1 VEQQTSNAEF
11 TRDQYKV
18 LVNQTEAETKK
29 LDQSHD
35 QTIKELREW
44 YQRQLASLKAE
55 LERAHAT
62 AIAEL
67 EISHKGAV
75 KSLQAE
81 HNLEQDHLQRQ
92 IEEVKTQKSDS
103 EEALQADVEKAAGT
117 IADLR
122 VDVQK
127 ISLERDE
134 LQERLEETTTQMRNT
149 EKSMQAD
156 LDKATSKN
164 NGLEDHVKKIN
175 QERDDLRNQ
184 LNDAITQK
192 RNTEEALQADIN
204 KAESKSGELEADVQ
218 RIILERNGLQTQL
231 ENAATETRNT
241 ENKLQA
247 DLNKATSRNEDL
259 ESNMQKITQERNDT
273 QKDLDDAI
281 AQKRQIEEERD
292 NLQTQLG
299 NANTHMHRAIE
310 AVHFQATSAHAA
322 EMDLDLVEE
331 IMDLVARTGQL
342 TVRTTEATAPALT
355 FASGH
360 HRSTQYGFWLA
371 SRIGTAQQVIEEVE
385 GVFNPRQITAEQANQ
400 ALWIQNALEQLV
412 NRFVIPVS
420 QDQANVQVAMV
431 VLQGVAYLRGLLPS
445 YNADSVLTYLGQFI
459 GQLNDGFIIASMRQT
474 VTQFILSSQPIQSW
488 IPSDG
493 LANRMLDHTNSD
505 SAEGVCLIAD
515 HSGMFMLASDKGSA
529 FYIFAK
535 DDVESLLIYTFDG
548 GDVGRR
554 ILRMKPRR
562 RLPYDLQSLTLA
574 TKVQAVQ
581 VQKWIQTFLGSLMKI
596 C

>member
-1 VEQQTSNAEF
+1 MNTLSGANEIKRAHHSDVLKYGSILSSLFSLLRVRRRHSLGAHQLSNA
-11 TRDQYKV
+11 
-18 LVNQTEAETKK
+18 
-29 LDQSHD
+29 
-35 QTIKELREW
+35 
-44 YQRQLASLKAE
+44 
-55 LERAHAT
+55 
-62 AIAEL
+62 
-67 EISHKGAV
+67 
-75 KSLQAE
+75 
-81 HNLEQDHLQRQ
+81 
-92 IEEVKTQKSDS
+92 
-103 EEALQADVEKAAGT
+103 
-117 IADLR
+117 
-122 VDVQK
+122 
-127 ISLERDE
+127 
-134 LQERLEETTTQMRNT
+134 
-149 EKSMQAD
+149 
-156 LDKATSKN
+156 
-164 NGLEDHVKKIN
+164 
-175 QERDDLRNQ
+175 
-184 LNDAITQK
+184 
-192 RNTEEALQADIN
+192 
-204 KAESKSGELEADVQ
+204 
-218 RIILERNGLQTQL
+218 
-231 ENAATETRNT
+231 
-241 ENKLQA
+241 
-247 DLNKATSRNEDL
+247 
-259 ESNMQKITQERNDT
+259 QKITQERNDT

-322 EMDLDLVEE
+322 ETDLDLVEE

-360 HRSTQYGFWLA
+360 HRSTQYVFWLA
-371 SRIGTAQQVIEEVE
+371 SRIGTAQQVIEEAE
-385 GVFNPRQITAEQANQ
+385 GLFNPRQITAEQANQ

-445 YNADSVLTYLGQFI
+445 YSADSVLTYLGQFI

-474 VTQFILSSQPIQSW
+474 VTQFTLSSQPIQPW

-493 LANRMLDHTNSD
+493 LANRMLDHTNSYL
-505 SAEGVCLIAD
+505 AEGVCLIAD
-515 HSGMFMLASDKGSA
+515 HSGMFMLASDNGSV
-529 FYIFAK
+529 FYIFTK
-535 DDVESLLIYTFDG
+535 DDVESLLIYMFDG
-548 GDVGRR
+548 GDGGRR

-596 C
+596 CWAWFALVLVGK

>member
-1 VEQQTSNAEF
+1 MLKYGSI
-11 TRDQYKV
+11 
-18 LVNQTEAETKK
+18 L
-29 LDQSHD
+29 S
-35 QTIKELREW
+35 
-44 YQRQLASLKAE
+44 SLF
-55 LERAHAT
+55 
-62 AIAEL
+62 
-67 EISHKGAV
+67 
-75 KSLQAE
+75 SL
-81 HNLEQDHLQRQ
+81 
-92 IEEVKTQKSDS
+92 
-103 EEALQADVEKAAGT
+103 
-117 IADLR
+117 LR
-122 VDVQK
+122 VRRRH
-127 ISLERDE
+127 SLG
-134 LQERLEETTTQMRNT
+134 
-149 EKSMQAD
+149 A
-156 LDKATSKN
+156 
-164 NGLEDHVKKIN
+164 H
-175 QERDDLRNQ
+175 Q
-184 LNDAITQK
+184 L
-192 RNTEEALQADIN
+192 
-204 KAESKSGELEADVQ
+204 
-218 RIILERNGLQTQL
+218 
-231 ENAATETRNT
+231 
-241 ENKLQA
+241 
-247 DLNKATSRNEDL
+247 
-259 ESNMQKITQERNDT
+259 SNVQKITQERNDT

-322 EMDLDLVEE
+322 ETDLDLVEE

-360 HRSTQYGFWLA
+360 HRSTQYVFWLA
-371 SRIGTAQQVIEEVE
+371 SQIGTAQQVIEEAE

-400 ALWIQNALEQLV
+400 ALWIQNALEHLV

-445 YNADSVLTYLGQFI
+445 YSADSVLTYLGQFI

-505 SAEGVCLIAD
+505 LAEGVCLIAD
-515 HSGMFMLASDKGSA
+515 HSGMFMLASDNGSV
-529 FYIFAK
+529 FYIFTK
-535 DDVESLLIYTFDG
+535 DDVESLLIYMFDG
-548 GDVGRR
+548 GDGGRR

>member
-1 VEQQTSNAEF
+1 MNTLSGANEIKRAHHSDVLKYGSILSSLFSLLRVRRRHSLGAHQLSNA
-11 TRDQYKV
+11 
-18 LVNQTEAETKK
+18 
-29 LDQSHD
+29 
-35 QTIKELREW
+35 
-44 YQRQLASLKAE
+44 
-55 LERAHAT
+55 
-62 AIAEL
+62 
-67 EISHKGAV
+67 
-75 KSLQAE
+75 
-81 HNLEQDHLQRQ
+81 
-92 IEEVKTQKSDS
+92 
-103 EEALQADVEKAAGT
+103 
-117 IADLR
+117 
-122 VDVQK
+122 
-127 ISLERDE
+127 
-134 LQERLEETTTQMRNT
+134 
-149 EKSMQAD
+149 
-156 LDKATSKN
+156 
-164 NGLEDHVKKIN
+164 
-175 QERDDLRNQ
+175 
-184 LNDAITQK
+184 
-192 RNTEEALQADIN
+192 
-204 KAESKSGELEADVQ
+204 
-218 RIILERNGLQTQL
+218 
-231 ENAATETRNT
+231 
-241 ENKLQA
+241 
-247 DLNKATSRNEDL
+247 
-259 ESNMQKITQERNDT
+259 QKITQERNDT

-281 AQKRQIEEERD
+281 AQKRQM
-292 NLQTQLG
+292 TQLG

-322 EMDLDLVEE
+322 ETNLDLVEE

-360 HRSTQYGFWLA
+360 HRSTQYVFWLA
-371 SRIGTAQQVIEEVE
+371 SRIGTAQQVIEEAE
-385 GVFNPRQITAEQANQ
+385 GLFNPRQITAEQANQ

-445 YNADSVLTYLGQFI
+445 YSADSVLTYLGQFI

-474 VTQFILSSQPIQSW
+474 VTQFILSSQPIQQW

-505 SAEGVCLIAD
+505 LAEGVCLIAD
-515 HSGMFMLASDKGSA
+515 HSGMFMLASDNGSV
-529 FYIFAK
+529 FYIFTK
-535 DDVESLLIYTFDG
+535 DDVESLLIYMFDG
-548 GDVGRR
+548 GDGGRR

>member
-1 VEQQTSNAEF
+1 LNTLSGANEIKRAHHSDVLKYGSILSSLFSLLRVRRRHSLGAHQLSNA
-11 TRDQYKV
+11 
-18 LVNQTEAETKK
+18 
-29 LDQSHD
+29 
-35 QTIKELREW
+35 
-44 YQRQLASLKAE
+44 
-55 LERAHAT
+55 
-62 AIAEL
+62 
-67 EISHKGAV
+67 
-75 KSLQAE
+75 
-81 HNLEQDHLQRQ
+81 
-92 IEEVKTQKSDS
+92 
-103 EEALQADVEKAAGT
+103 
-117 IADLR
+117 
-122 VDVQK
+122 
-127 ISLERDE
+127 
-134 LQERLEETTTQMRNT
+134 
-149 EKSMQAD
+149 
-156 LDKATSKN
+156 
-164 NGLEDHVKKIN
+164 
-175 QERDDLRNQ
+175 
-184 LNDAITQK
+184 
-192 RNTEEALQADIN
+192 
-204 KAESKSGELEADVQ
+204 
-218 RIILERNGLQTQL
+218 
-231 ENAATETRNT
+231 
-241 ENKLQA
+241 
-247 DLNKATSRNEDL
+247 
-259 ESNMQKITQERNDT
+259 QKITQERNDT

-322 EMDLDLVEE
+322 ETDLDLVEE

-360 HRSTQYGFWLA
+360 HRSTQYVFWLA
-371 SRIGTAQQVIEEVE
+371 SRIGTAQQVIEEAE
-385 GVFNPRQITAEQANQ
+385 GLFNPRQITAEQANQ

-445 YNADSVLTYLGQFI
+445 YSADSVLTYLGQFI

-474 VTQFILSSQPIQSW
+474 VTQFTLSSQPIQPW

-493 LANRMLDHTNSD
+493 LANRMLDHTNSYL
-505 SAEGVCLIAD
+505 AEGVCLIAD
-515 HSGMFMLASDKGSA
+515 HSGMFMLASDNGSV
-529 FYIFAK
+529 FYIFTK
-535 DDVESLLIYTFDG
+535 DDVESLLIYMFDG
-548 GDVGRR
+548 GDGGRR

-596 C
+596 CWAWFALVLVGK

>member
-1 VEQQTSNAEF
+1 LNTLSGANEIKRAHHSDVLKYGSILSSLFSLLRVRRRHSLGAHQLSNA
-11 TRDQYKV
+11 
-18 LVNQTEAETKK
+18 
-29 LDQSHD
+29 
-35 QTIKELREW
+35 
-44 YQRQLASLKAE
+44 
-55 LERAHAT
+55 
-62 AIAEL
+62 
-67 EISHKGAV
+67 
-75 KSLQAE
+75 
-81 HNLEQDHLQRQ
+81 
-92 IEEVKTQKSDS
+92 
-103 EEALQADVEKAAGT
+103 
-117 IADLR
+117 
-122 VDVQK
+122 
-127 ISLERDE
+127 
-134 LQERLEETTTQMRNT
+134 
-149 EKSMQAD
+149 
-156 LDKATSKN
+156 
-164 NGLEDHVKKIN
+164 
-175 QERDDLRNQ
+175 
-184 LNDAITQK
+184 
-192 RNTEEALQADIN
+192 
-204 KAESKSGELEADVQ
+204 
-218 RIILERNGLQTQL
+218 
-231 ENAATETRNT
+231 
-241 ENKLQA
+241 
-247 DLNKATSRNEDL
+247 
-259 ESNMQKITQERNDT
+259 QKITQERNDT

-281 AQKRQIEEERD
+281 AQKRQM
-292 NLQTQLG
+292 TQLG

-322 EMDLDLVEE
+322 ETNLDLVEE

-360 HRSTQYGFWLA
+360 HRSTQYVFWLA
-371 SRIGTAQQVIEEVE
+371 SRIGTAQQVIEEAE
-385 GVFNPRQITAEQANQ
+385 GLFNPRQITAEQANQ

-445 YNADSVLTYLGQFI
+445 YSADSVLTYLGQFI

-474 VTQFILSSQPIQSW
+474 VTQFILSSQPIQQW

-505 SAEGVCLIAD
+505 LAEGVCLIAD
-515 HSGMFMLASDKGSA
+515 HSGMFMLASDNGSV
-529 FYIFAK
+529 FYIFTK
-535 DDVESLLIYTFDG
+535 DDVESLLIYMFDG
-548 GDVGRR
+548 GDGGRR